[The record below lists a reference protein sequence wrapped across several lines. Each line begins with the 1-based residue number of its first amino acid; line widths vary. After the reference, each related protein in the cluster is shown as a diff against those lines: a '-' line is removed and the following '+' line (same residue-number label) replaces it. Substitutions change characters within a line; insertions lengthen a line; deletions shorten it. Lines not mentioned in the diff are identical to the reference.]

1 MLMDN
6 NAMIKGI
13 AYYHPKNV
21 VDNEYFIEHF
31 KKQGQDIEGLL
42 KATGRK
48 KRYISID
55 SEENMLTMGYQAS
68 VNVLEKAHV
77 KVAQINLIVFS
88 SGTPEY
94 IAPTNALKLHAMLN
108 AGQKCAVYDLNA
120 NCAGMVVAF
129 EQVSRIMRSNKDI
142 KYALVVGSD
151 QLNRYSRYSEAIS
164 YSNFGDSA
172 CAMLIENVFTT
183 ERGFIDSDFYTNSS
197 NHDKILLPAK
207 GMSSVT
213 SDRSLSTQ
221 DKLVKWTPFD
231 LSGAFYSAK
240 ISIEELLFRNN
251 LEKKQIKKYFLSQF
265 AWKNIVGVCEDLG
278 EDISKFKFVGDEF
291 GYTGT
296 TSPMLAYAKS
306 IEEDEL
312 QIGDY
317 VIFWTVG
324 AGTTCASVLY
334 QY

>member
-1 MLMDN
+1 MRN

-13 AYYHPKNV
+13 AYYHPQNV
-21 VDNEYFIEHF
+21 VDNTYFIEHF
-31 KKQGQDIEGLL
+31 KKQGQNIEGLL
-42 KATGRK
+42 KVTGRE
-48 KRYISID
+48 KRYISAD

-68 VNVLEKAHV
+68 LEVLEKTHV
-77 KVAQINLIVFS
+77 KVSQINLIVFS

-94 IAPTNALKLHAMLN
+94 IAPTNALKLHAMLE
-108 AGQKCAVYDLNA
+108 AGQKCGVYDLNV
-120 NCAGMVVAF
+120 NCAGMVMALD
-129 EQVSRIMRSNKDI
+129 QVSRMMKSNKNI

-172 CAMLIENVFTT
+172 CAMILENVFTT
-183 ERGFIDSDFYTNSS
+183 ERGFVDSDFYTNSS

-207 GMSSVT
+207 GMSTVA

-240 ISIEELLFRNN
+240 ISIEELLFKNN
-251 LEKKQIKKYFLSQF
+251 LETKDIKKYYLSQF
-265 AWKNIVGVCEDLG
+265 AWKNIEGVCADLG
-278 EDISKFKFVGDEF
+278 EDISKFKFIGNEF

-296 TSPMLAYAKS
+296 TSPMLAYARS
-306 IEEDEL
+306 IEENEL
-312 QIGDY
+312 QMGDY
-317 VIFWTVG
+317 VVFWTVG
-324 AGTTCASVLY
+324 AGTTCVAVLY